1 MTESFTSSSTWTGSV
16 RSPAAQPLT
25 VSVRTLGC
33 KVNRV
38 ESERIAA
45 ELLGAQIEI
54 AEETHAAVI
63 VVNTCAVTGEAEAK
77 ARKAVRHAAGLPHEP
92 VVVVT
97 GCASAIAA
105 DRMRSLAP
113 RVVIENDKSRIPER
127 VLSLLGAPS
136 SLAAAP
142 VRVGEAFRTRAMVK
156 IEDGCDAFCAY
167 CIVPYA
173 RGVPTSV
180 PLSEIVAEVA
190 ALVQAGVPEVVLT
203 GINIG
208 RYRDGGV
215 DLAGV
220 IEAVAATGI
229 ARIRVSSIEPQDLTD
244 ELLDTMAATPGF
256 LPHLHVPLQSG
267 SDAVLRS
274 MRRTYTVAQFQE
286 RIAAA
291 RARIPGLAVTTD
303 VIAGFPAEDDAAA
316 DETLSVCA
324 GIGFSKLHVFRYS
337 VRSGTLAAEMEQ
349 LPPETIAARAEA
361 LRALGDR
368 LWETYADA
376 RLGTD
381 VLVLIERANEES
393 AEGTT
398 GDYLKVVVRGPGLK
412 VGELLAVRLESR
424 EDAVLV
430 SERL

>member
-45 ELLGAQIEI
+45 ELLGAQVEI
-54 AEETHAAVI
+54 VPEAQAAVI

-92 VVVVT
+92 AVIVT
-97 GCASAIAA
+97 GCASAVAE
-105 DRMRSLAP
+105 DRMRSLA
-113 RVVIENDKSRIPER
+113 RRIVVENDKSRISER
-127 VLSLLGAPS
+127 VLSLLGAKPS
-136 SLAAAP
+136 LTAAP

-156 IEDGCDAFCAY
+156 IEDGCDSFCAY

-173 RGVPTSV
+173 RGVPTST
-180 PLSEIVAEVA
+180 PLTEIVAEVA
-190 ALVQAGVPEVVLT
+190 ALAGAGVPEVVLT

-208 RYRDGGV
+208 RYADGDA

-220 IEAVAATGI
+220 IRAVAATGV
-229 ARIRVSSIEPQDLTD
+229 ARIRISSIEPQDLTD
-244 ELLDTMAATPGF
+244 ELLDVMASTPAF

-267 SDAVLRS
+267 SDVVLRS
-274 MRRTYTVAQFQE
+274 MKRTYTVAE
-286 RIAAA
+286 YRDRIAAA
-291 RARIPGLAVTTD
+291 RERIPGLAVTTD
-303 VIAGFPAEDDAAA
+303 VIAGFPAEDEAAA
-316 DETLSVCA
+316 AETVSVCE
-324 GIGFSKLHVFRYS
+324 GIAFSKLHVFRYS
-337 VRSGTLAAEMEQ
+337 VRSGTLAADMEQ
-349 LPPETIAARAEA
+349 LPSETIATRAET
-361 LRALGDR
+361 LRRLGDR
-368 LWETYADA
+368 LAEASA
-376 RLGTD
+376 NACLGTD
-381 VLVLIERANEES
+381 VRVLIEHANEES

-398 GDYLKVVVRGPGLK
+398 GDYRKVVVRASGLR
-412 VGELLAVRLESR
+412 VGELVDVRVERR
-424 EDAVLV
+424 EGAVLL